1 MLKVLEGKKTAIGAG
16 IVALVGIAGYLGGV
30 ATDLQALMLIGFAMT
45 AFGLG
50 DKVQRFAPQILAELR
65 ELKSVQQQ
73 IAAGKKVD
81 LAAEIT
87 NATEIA
93 MRGAAGK

>member
-16 IVALVGIAGYLGGV
+16 ILALVAVAGYLGGV
-30 ATDLQALMLIGFAMT
+30 VNDLGALTIIGFAMT

-65 ELKSVQQQ
+65 ELKAVQQQ
-73 IAAGKKVD
+73 IAAGRQPP
-81 LAAEIT
+81 A
-87 NATEIA
+87 
-93 MRGAAGK
+93 